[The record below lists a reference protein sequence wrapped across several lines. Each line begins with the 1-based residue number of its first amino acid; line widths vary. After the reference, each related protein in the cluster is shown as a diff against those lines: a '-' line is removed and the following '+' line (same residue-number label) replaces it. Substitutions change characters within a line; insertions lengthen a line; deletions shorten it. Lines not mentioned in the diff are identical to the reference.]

1 MLQQVVIVVLFMCMY
16 RQILKICKHEDALV
30 FSGIDLKYNKSWLL
44 TPLNRRQEINFT
56 LLMKKGS
63 VFLTGY

>member
-56 LLMKKGS
+56 LLLKKGS
-63 VFLTGY
+63 VFFTGY